1 MRLITLTMDLAVQ
14 VPEHD
19 RGDSNLPHT
28 RLEDI
33 ARAAEREIEMFVPT
47 VVVKG
52 RRVGE
57 VTRVACVRSSEQ

>member
-1 MRLITLTMDLAVQ
+1 MRMITLTMDLGIQ
-14 VPEHD
+14 VPEE
-19 RGDSNLPHT
+19 GENFAWTP

>member
-14 VPEHD
+14 VPDSE
-19 RGDSNLPHT
+19 GDLPAT
-28 RLEDI
+28 PRLEDI
-33 ARAAEREIEMFVPT
+33 ATAAEHEIKMFIPT